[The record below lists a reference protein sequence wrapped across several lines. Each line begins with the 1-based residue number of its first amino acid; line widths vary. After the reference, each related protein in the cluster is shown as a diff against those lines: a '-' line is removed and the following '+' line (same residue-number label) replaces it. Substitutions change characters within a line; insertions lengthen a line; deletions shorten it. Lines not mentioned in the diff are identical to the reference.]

1 MPARAKPL
9 TLTNPSPF
17 PGMAHIDQTGLTRI
31 AGFVLEDAEKHLTG
45 WIREGP

>member
-1 MPARAKPL
+1 
-9 TLTNPSPF
+9 
-17 PGMAHIDQTGLTRI
+17 MAHIDQTGLTRI